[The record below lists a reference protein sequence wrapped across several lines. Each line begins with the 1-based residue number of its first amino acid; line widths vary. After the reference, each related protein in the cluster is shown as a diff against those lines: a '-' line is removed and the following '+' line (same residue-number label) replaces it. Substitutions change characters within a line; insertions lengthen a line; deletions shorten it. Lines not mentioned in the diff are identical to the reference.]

1 MDFADRILP
10 DFDDKAHLVRRM
22 SQYCRVLAVAFV
34 LTTIQ
39 YALIGA
45 TLMAWVLFAGVLAM
59 ALCDWANRRGHLG
72 RAVLLLLASLCLV
85 LFSIFWIGGGL
96 QDAVLLTVPTLLM
109 LGGQLL
115 RPRFFLVFA
124 AVVLGEVAF
133 VGVATLYGWRTTLF
147 VDDDFNRLTDSTVM
161 LAAAGAVVWFL
172 SGEVQAALHKLR
184 QEIKRYQASEEN
196 LTYLAQHDALTR
208 LPNRRLGTDLML
220 QAMAAARRHGEP
232 VALLFVDL
240 DNFKAINDSLG
251 HAAGDEFLQLV
262 AQRLRTALRAED
274 ILCRQGGDEFLVGL
288 PRARSRE
295 SVASAASS
303 LLQRFSAP
311 FVLQGTE
318 ILPTCSV
325 GIALFPE
332 HGQTF
337 DELLHRADLAM
348 YQAKRAGRN
357 AYRFFDASMADT
369 VRGSLDLITGLRQSV
384 GRSELILNYQ
394 PVVDLATGRVVGA
407 EALVRWISP
416 ALGRIAPNDFIPAA
430 ESSGLIVEIG
440 QWVLQE
446 ACRQMQEWHE
456 AGHSG
461 LTISVNLS
469 PVQFQRGNI
478 EAVIAQALA
487 QSGLSAQSLD
497 LEVTESTLVQEA
509 ELFIQTLHRLKA
521 MGVAIAIDDF
531 GTGYSNLAYL
541 QRFAIDRIKVD
552 QSFVRQITSQP
563 QSLTLVT
570 AIVQMAKGLGL
581 ALTAEGVEDV
591 VARDALTT
599 LGIEHAQGY
608 YFAKPMTAQAF
619 GALLRSGD
627 GLPVN

>member
-1 MDFADRILP
+1 MDQPL
-10 DFDDKAHLVRRM
+10 
-22 SQYCRVLAVAFV
+22 
-34 LTTIQ
+34 
-39 YALIGA
+39 
-45 TLMAWVLFAGVLAM
+45 W
-59 ALCDWANRRGHLG
+59 
-72 RAVLLLLASLCLV
+72 
-85 LFSIFWIGGGL
+85 
-96 QDAVLLTVPTLLM
+96 
-109 LGGQLL
+109 LL
-115 RPRFFLVFA
+115 RPC
-124 AVVLGEVAF
+124 G
-133 VGVATLYGWRTTLF
+133 
-147 VDDDFNRLTDSTVM
+147 
-161 LAAAGAVVWFL
+161 
-172 SGEVQAALHKLR
+172 
-184 QEIKRYQASEEN
+184 
-196 LTYLAQHDALTR
+196 
-208 LPNRRLGTDLML
+208 
-220 QAMAAARRHGEP
+220 AAARRHGEP
-232 VALLFVDL
+232 VALFFVDL

-251 HAAGDEFLQLV
+251 HAAGDEFLVLV

-288 PRARSRE
+288 PRAQHRE

-348 YQAKRAGRN
+348 YQAKKAGRN
-357 AYRFFDASMADT
+357 AYRFYDASMDDT

-394 PVVDLATGRVVGA
+394 PVVELATGRVVGA

-446 ACRQMQEWHE
+446 ACRQMQEWHT
-456 AGHSG
+456 AGYTD

-487 QSGLSAQSLD
+487 QSGLPAHSLD
-497 LEVTESTLVQEA
+497 LEVTESTLVQEP

-521 MGVAIAIDDF
+521 TGVAIAIDDF

-581 ALTAEGVEDV
+581 ALTAEGVEDA
-591 VARDALTT
+591 VARDALNA

-619 GALLRSGD
+619 GALLRSGC
-627 GLPVN
+627 GLPMD